1 MHISLSLFNKETT
14 NIDGFVLCFLIIT
27 WTKNPSARFLAHES
41 CHVSQFKKQP
51 FSFYPRYLYQ
61 LFRNKLSG
69 MSWYESYRNIS
80 YEIDARLAAQQ
91 LTELE

>member
-14 NIDGFVLCFLIIT
+14 KIDGFVLCFLIIT
-27 WTKNPSARFLAHES
+27 WTKNPSASFLAHERK
-41 CHVSQFKKQP
+41 HVEDWKADP
-51 FSFYPRYLYQ
+51 FLFYPRYLYQ

-91 LTELE
+91 LTEPE

>member
-14 NIDGFVLCFLIIT
+14 KIDGFVLCFLIIT
-27 WTKNPSARFLAHES
+27 WTKNPSASFIRHEQQ
-41 CHVSQFKKQP
+41 HVRQFFADPLLFHMKY
-51 FSFYPRYLYQ
+51 FYQ

-80 YEIDARLAAQQ
+80 YEIEARLAAKQ
-91 LTELE
+91 LTEQE